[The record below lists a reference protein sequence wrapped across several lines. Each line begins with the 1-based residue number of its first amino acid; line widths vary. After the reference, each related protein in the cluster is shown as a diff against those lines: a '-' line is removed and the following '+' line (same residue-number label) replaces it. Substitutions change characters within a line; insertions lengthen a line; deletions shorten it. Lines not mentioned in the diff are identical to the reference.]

1 MTGRCGNNL
10 NTFAVLGSLLI
21 FGCSIIYVIQPTT
34 LFTIQ
39 QASDLSMSRKEETI
53 NILVNEKQ
61 MLELKLKLQEEE
73 KKSMTTL
80 VEVTQHLNAAL
91 IDKIDL
97 LGHLTAKRLGQIP
110 TKQFI
115 QQLHKQKEMLKAN
128 AKLNR
133 EFFHDASRF
142 LCNTSY
148 PGVENYTRY
157 IVALRGMLPLDA
169 IEPLK
174 PEFGRVINDVLSFQY
189 PITVPSCRD
198 VGMNDTG
205 PLVFIAINSAPD
217 NFRRREVVRQTWITR
232 LKADREQGF
241 INLAGF
247 AFIVGRTENNE
258 TQIKIEKENETF
270 GDMIQIDMSHFYGNL
285 SVKMAGLFNW
295 LYRNCRLMD
304 FLLKVDDDVYVN
316 VRNVAHFMTQ
326 FQNQSNYTMFGIS
339 PGTFYPKRAG
349 KWALTYEEWPWSQY
363 PDYFL
368 GPAVLLPA
376 HTILPLLAAFQ
387 VTPMSPFD
395 DLYYTGMCR
404 EKAGISI
411 RYSIN
416 ATSVFVMGLPHSPTP
431 CYLRRHISFLIPY
444 ENQWKLWHN
453 ATDDFYNNRTQCIV
467 GGSNGINITIDHTQP
482 SQFYFTEPKI
492 LST

>member
-1 MTGRCGNNL
+1 MNRGCANYA

-21 FGCSIIYVIQPTT
+21 LGSSIIYVMQPTT
-34 LFTIQ
+34 MFTHQ
-39 QASDLSMSRKEETI
+39 QDSALSTRRKEETVSVLI
-53 NILVNEKQ
+53 YEKQ
-61 MLELKLKLQEEE
+61 ILEVKLKLWEEE

-80 VEVTQHLNAAL
+80 LEVTQHLNAAL
-91 IDKIDL
+91 IDKVEL
-97 LGHLTAKRLGQIP
+97 LKQVTAKRSGQFP
-110 TKQFI
+110 TNQLI
-115 QQLHKQKEMLKAN
+115 QQLQKQKEMLEAN
-128 AKLNR
+128 ATLHR
-133 EFFHDASRF
+133 EFFQDASRF
-142 LCNTSY
+142 LYNTSY

-157 IVALRGMLPLDA
+157 IVALRGMLPLDG

-174 PEFGRVINDVLSFQY
+174 PEFGAVINDVLSFQY

-198 VGMNDTG
+198 DETNGTE
-205 PLVFIAINSAPD
+205 PLVFIAVNSAPD
-217 NFRRREVVRQTWITR
+217 NFHKREVIRQTWVTR
-232 LKADREQGF
+232 LKAEREQGLL
-241 INLAGF
+241 NLAGF
-247 AFIVGRTENNE
+247 AFVVGLTENNE
-258 TQIKIEKENETF
+258 TQIKIEKESETF
-270 GDMIQIDMSHFYGNL
+270 GDIIQIDMFDAYRNL
-285 SVKMAGLFNW
+285 SVKVAGLFNW
-295 LYRNCRLMD
+295 LYRNCSQMD

-316 VRNVAHFMTQ
+316 VRNVAHFVTQ
-326 FQNQSNYTMFGIS
+326 FQNQSNYTIFGIS
-339 PGTFYPKRAG
+339 PGIFYPQRAG

-404 EKAGISI
+404 EKAGINI

-416 ATSVFVMGLPHSPTP
+416 ATSVFVMGLPHPPDP
-431 CYLRRHISFLIPY
+431 CYLRRHISFLIPD
-444 ENQWKLWHN
+444 ENQLKLWHN

-467 GGSNGINITIDHTQP
+467 DGTNITIDHIQP

-492 LST
+492 SST